1 MSRNKL
7 YTLLSA
13 ACAVGFI
20 WLAIT
25 YSRSTWNEIDPGVC
39 LFKRLT
45 NVPCPSCGSTRSV
58 LSLLQGDFWGA
69 LYWNPFGFIL
79 MAILV
84 IAPLWILFDLVSR
97 KATLFNFYTKAEL
110 FLNRK
115 WVAITAVLIVLMN
128 WIWNISKGI

>member
-1 MSRNKL
+1 MSRNRL

-25 YSRSTWNEIDPGVC
+25 YNRSALNVIDPGVC
-39 LFKRLT
+39 LFKRFT

-58 LSLLQGDFWGA
+58 LSLLQGDFLGG

-79 MAILV
+79 MTILV
-84 IAPLWILFDLVSR
+84 VAPLWILYDLAGR
-97 KATLFNFYTKAEL
+97 KASLFNFYTKTEL
-110 FLNRK
+110 LLNRK
-115 WVAITAVLIVLMN
+115 WIAILAIVIVLMN
-128 WIWNISKGI
+128 WIWNISKGV